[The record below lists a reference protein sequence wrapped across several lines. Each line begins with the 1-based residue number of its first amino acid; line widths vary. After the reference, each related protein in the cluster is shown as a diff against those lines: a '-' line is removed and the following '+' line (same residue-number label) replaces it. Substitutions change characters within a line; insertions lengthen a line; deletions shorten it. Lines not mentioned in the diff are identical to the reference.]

1 MNQLLT
7 GVSDNEIAEEFV
19 NRFQLKAGDM
29 IKNAT
34 SAANH
39 LRAFLTDYARDVEH
53 FVVIFL
59 NNQNKVITTEVV
71 ASGTINSSAVYPRQI
86 AIKALEKEA
95 TNVILAHNHP
105 SGETLPSS
113 SDRAVTKKIVAS
125 LAFLDICVLDHL
137 ILGENHY
144 SFSDEGLL

>member
-7 GVSDNEIAEEFV
+7 EVSDNEIEEEFV

-29 IKNAT
+29 IENAT

-39 LRAFLTDYARDVEH
+39 LRAFLSDYARDVEH

-71 ASGTINSSAVYPRQI
+71 ASGTISSSSVYPRQI
-86 AIKALEKEA
+86 AIKVLEKEA
-95 TNVILAHNHP
+95 ANVILAHNHP
-105 SGETLPSS
+105 SGETMPSN
-113 SDRAVTKKIVAS
+113 SDRAVTKKLQTALS
-125 LAFLDICVLDHL
+125 ALDIEILDH
-137 ILGENHY
+137 IIIGEDHY
-144 SFSDEGLL
+144 SFADAGLL

>member
-1 MNQLLT
+1 MNSKLKD
-7 GVSDNEIAEEFV
+7 VPDNVIREEFV

-39 LRAFLTDYARDVEH
+39 LRAFLSGYARDVEH

-71 ASGTINSSAVYPRQI
+71 ASGTINTSAVYPRQI
-86 AIKALEKEA
+86 AIKVLKYES
-95 TNVILAHNHP
+95 TNVILGHSHP
-105 SGETLPSS
+105 SGNTMPSN
-113 SDRAVTKKIVAS
+113 SDRAVTKKLQTG
-125 LAFLDICVLDHL
+125 LAALDIEILDH
-137 ILGENHY
+137 IIIGEDHY
-144 SFSDEGLL
+144 SFADAGLL

>member
-7 GVSDNEIAEEFV
+7 EVSDNEIAEEFV

-39 LRAFLTDYARDVEH
+39 LRAFLSDYARDVEH
-53 FVVIFL
+53 FIVIFL

-71 ASGTINSSAVYPRQI
+71 ASGTINTSAVYPRQI
-86 AIKALEKEA
+86 AIKVLKHESA
-95 TNVILAHNHP
+95 NVILGQSHP
-105 SGETLPSS
+105 SGNTMPSN
-113 SDRAVTKKIVAS
+113 SDRAVTKKLQTG
-125 LAFLDICVLDHL
+125 LAALDIEILDH
-137 ILGENHY
+137 IIIGEGHY
-144 SFSDEGLL
+144 SFADAGLL

>member
-7 GVSDNEIAEEFV
+7 EVSDNEIAEEFV

-39 LRAFLTDYARDVEH
+39 LRAFLKDYPRDVEH
-53 FVVIFL
+53 FMLILL

-71 ASGTINSSAVYPRQI
+71 ASGTINSSAVYPRRI
-86 AIKALEKEA
+86 AIKVLEKEA
-95 TNVILAHNHP
+95 ASVILAHNHP
-105 SGETLPSS
+105 SGETMPSH
-113 SDRAVTKKIVAS
+113 SDRAVTKKLQTG
-125 LAFLDICVLDHL
+125 LAALDIEILDH
-137 ILGENHY
+137 IIIGEGHY
-144 SFSDEGLL
+144 SFADAGLL

>member
-1 MNQLLT
+1 MDSILKDIP
-7 GVSDNEIAEEFV
+7 DNVIREEFV

-39 LRAFLTDYARDVEH
+39 LRAFLSDYARDVEH

-71 ASGTINSSAVYPRQI
+71 ASGTINTSAVYPRQI
-86 AIKALEKEA
+86 AIKVLKHES
-95 TNVILAHNHP
+95 TNVILGHSHP
-105 SGETLPSS
+105 SGETMPSN
-113 SDRAVTKKIVAS
+113 SDRAVTKKLQTG
-125 LAFLDICVLDHL
+125 LAALDIEILDH
-137 ILGENHY
+137 IIIGEDHY
-144 SFSDEGLL
+144 SFADAGIL

>member
-7 GVSDNEIAEEFV
+7 EVSDNEIAEEFV

-39 LRAFLTDYARDVEH
+39 LRAFIADYARDVEH
-53 FVVIFL
+53 FIVIFL

-71 ASGTINSSAVYPRQI
+71 ASGTINTSAVYPRQI

-105 SGETLPSS
+105 SGETLASS
-113 SDRAVTKKIVAS
+113 SDRAVTKKLQVGLSA
-125 LAFLDICVLDHL
+125 LDIDILDH
-137 ILGENHY
+137 IIIGDGFY
-144 SFSDEGLL
+144 SFSDKGIL

>member
-1 MNQLLT
+1 MNSELKDIP
-7 GVSDNEIAEEFV
+7 DNVIQEEFV

-39 LRAFLTDYARDVEH
+39 LRAFLSDCARDVEH

-71 ASGTINSSAVYPRQI
+71 ASGTINTSAVYPRQI

-95 TNVILAHNHP
+95 ANVILAHNHP
-105 SGETLPSS
+105 SGETMPSN
-113 SDRAVTKKIVAS
+113 SDRAVTKKLQTALS
-125 LAFLDICVLDHL
+125 ALDIEILDHI
-137 ILGENHY
+137 ILGQDHY
-144 SFSDEGLL
+144 SFADAGLL

>member
-1 MNQLLT
+1 MNSKLKD
-7 GVSDNEIAEEFV
+7 VPDNVIREEFV

-39 LRAFLTDYARDVEH
+39 LRAFLSGYARDVEH

-71 ASGTINSSAVYPRQI
+71 ASGTINTSAVYPRQI
-86 AIKALEKEA
+86 AIKVLKYES
-95 TNVILAHNHP
+95 TNVILGHSHP
-105 SGETLPSS
+105 SGNTMPSN
-113 SDRAVTKKIVAS
+113 SDRAVTKKLQTG
-125 LAFLDICVLDHL
+125 LAALDIEILDH
-137 ILGENHY
+137 IIIGEGHY
-144 SFSDEGLL
+144 SFADAGLL

>member
-1 MNQLLT
+1 MNSKLKD
-7 GVSDNEIAEEFV
+7 VPDNVIREEFV

-39 LRAFLTDYARDVEH
+39 LRAFLSGYARDVEH

-71 ASGTINSSAVYPRQI
+71 ASGTINTSAVYPRQI

-95 TNVILAHNHP
+95 ANVILAHNHP
-105 SGETLPSS
+105 SGETMPSN
-113 SDRAVTKKIVAS
+113 SDRAVTKKLQTALS
-125 LAFLDICVLDHL
+125 ALDIEILDHI
-137 ILGENHY
+137 ILGQDHY
-144 SFSDEGLL
+144 SFADAGLL

>member
-1 MNQLLT
+1 MNQLLIE
-7 GVSDNEIAEEFV
+7 VSDNEIAEEFV

-39 LRAFLTDYARDVEH
+39 LRAFLADYARDVEH

-59 NNQNKVITTEVV
+59 NNQNKVITTEAV

-95 TNVILAHNHP
+95 TSLILSHNHP
-105 SGETLPSS
+105 SGETMPSS
-113 SDRAVTKKIVAS
+113 SDRAVTKKLQAGLS
-125 LAFLDICVLDHL
+125 ALDIEILDH
-137 ILGENHY
+137 IIIGEDHY
-144 SFSDEGLL
+144 SFADAGIL

>member
-7 GVSDNEIAEEFV
+7 EVSDNEIAEEFV

-39 LRAFLTDYARDVEH
+39 LRTFLADYPRDVEH
-53 FVVIFL
+53 FLLIFL
-59 NNQNKVITTEVV
+59 NNQNKVISTEVV

-105 SGETLPSS
+105 SGVTMPSN
-113 SDRAVTKKIVAS
+113 SDRAVTKKLQTG
-125 LAFLDICVLDHL
+125 LAALDIDILDH
-137 ILGENHY
+137 IIIGEDHY
-144 SFSDEGLL
+144 SFADAGLL

>member
-1 MNQLLT
+1 MNSELKDIP
-7 GVSDNEIAEEFV
+7 DNVIREEFV

-39 LRAFLTDYARDVEH
+39 LRAFLSGYARDVEH

-71 ASGTINSSAVYPRQI
+71 ASGTINTSAVYPRQI
-86 AIKALEKEA
+86 AIKVLKYES
-95 TNVILAHNHP
+95 TNVILGHSHP
-105 SGETLPSS
+105 SGNTMPSN
-113 SDRAVTKKIVAS
+113 SDRAVTKKLQTG
-125 LAFLDICVLDHL
+125 LAALDIEILDH
-137 ILGENHY
+137 IIIGEGHY
-144 SFSDEGLL
+144 SFADAGLL

>member
-7 GVSDNEIAEEFV
+7 EVSDNEIAEEFV

-29 IKNAT
+29 IKNAA

-39 LRAFLTDYARDVEH
+39 LRAFLSDYARDVEH

-71 ASGTINSSAVYPRQI
+71 ASGTINTSAVYPRQI
-86 AIKALEKEA
+86 AIKVLEQEA
-95 TNVILAHNHP
+95 ANVILAHNHP
-105 SGETLPSS
+105 SGETMPSN
-113 SDRAVTKKIVAS
+113 SDRAVTKKLQTG
-125 LAFLDICVLDHL
+125 LAALDIEILDH
-137 ILGENHY
+137 IIIGEDHY
-144 SFSDEGLL
+144 SFADAGIL

>member
-7 GVSDNEIAEEFV
+7 EVSDNEIAEEFV

-39 LRAFLTDYARDVEH
+39 LRAFLSDYARDVEH
-53 FVVIFL
+53 FIVIFL

-71 ASGTINSSAVYPRQI
+71 ASGTINTSAVYPRQI
-86 AIKALEKEA
+86 AIKVLKHESA
-95 TNVILAHNHP
+95 NVILGHSHP
-105 SGETLPSS
+105 SGNTMPSN
-113 SDRAVTKKIVAS
+113 SDRAVTKKLQTG
-125 LAFLDICVLDHL
+125 LAALDIEILDH
-137 ILGENHY
+137 IIIGEGHY
-144 SFSDEGLL
+144 SFADAGLL